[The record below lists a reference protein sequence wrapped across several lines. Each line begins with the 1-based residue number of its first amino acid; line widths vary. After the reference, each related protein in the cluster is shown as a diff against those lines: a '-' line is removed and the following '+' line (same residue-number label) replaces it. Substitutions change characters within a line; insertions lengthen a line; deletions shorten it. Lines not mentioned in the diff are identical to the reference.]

1 MSLQFHE
8 NGRLKTIPC
17 KLSVFNQ
24 LRFADGLRLNQVYP
38 KPQSKPLLT
47 EFGIH
52 HRLESC
58 EGLPGLRILS
68 NFKNISKIAL
78 VAISTHLE
86 SWGCHLLLGD
96 PTSGCVD
103 DIGCGG
109 TTLQGPRTRSRL
121 VVFELMGKGLWLN

>member
-8 NGRLKTIPC
+8 NALLKTIPS

-52 HRLESC
+52 HRLDSFVL
-58 EGLPGLRILS
+58 GFHL
-68 NFKNISKIAL
+68 KIQMDA
-78 VAISTHLE
+78 E
-86 SWGCHLLLGD
+86 
-96 PTSGCVD
+96 
-103 DIGCGG
+103 
-109 TTLQGPRTRSRL
+109 
-121 VVFELMGKGLWLN
+121 K